1 MCEVLSEIFYT
12 SLNVLEHPEVFLT
25 LLFRNV
31 FDTSLDA
38 KNRKCRKKNSVQPL
52 HIYLAG
58 GERSSSDP
66 GRKAA
71 AALSSSRGRRRR
83 QRGPSG
89 RRGWQPRNQC
99 GTTAACNNTR
109 IGTTS

>member
-38 KNRKCRKKNSVQPL
+38 KDRKCRKKIVCSRCTSIWQGASDRVQ
-52 HIYLAG
+52 I
-58 GERSSSDP
+58 
-66 GRKAA
+66 
-71 AALSSSRGRRRR
+71 
-83 QRGPSG
+83 
-89 RRGWQPRNQC
+89 
-99 GTTAACNNTR
+99 
-109 IGTTS
+109 